1 MATILP
7 GSTNAKHCPSGLIHP
22 APLASW
28 RHNQRM
34 YVIRERFF
42 SIGDDF
48 DVLDEH
54 GNKLLHID
62 GKVFTLRNRVVI
74 EDPSGEEVA
83 SVHRHLVAL
92 RPTYEIRIGGE
103 KAAEVKKH
111 LFTPFHDKFTIDVP
125 GNDDL
130 EMKGNLTDHE
140 FVVEQGG
147 TEVAAVSKRWLT
159 IRDTY
164 AVQVAA
170 GVEPLL
176 IIGSV
181 LALDLAMEREEE
193 KEDKKQ
199 RAKEED
205 E

>member
-1 MATILP
+1 M
-7 GSTNAKHCPSGLIHP
+7 HRPSGLIRP
-22 APLASW
+22 ASLACW

-62 GKVFTLRNRVVI
+62 GKVFSLRNRLVI
-74 EDPSGEEVA
+74 ENPSGDEVA

-103 KAAEVKKH
+103 KAAEVRKH

-125 GNDDL
+125 GPDDL
-130 EMKGNLTDHE
+130 EMKGNLTEHE
-140 FVVEQGG
+140 YVIEQGG
-147 TEVAAVSKRWLT
+147 EEVAAVSKRWLT

-176 IIGSV
+176 VIGSV
-181 LALDLAMEREEE
+181 LALDIAMEREEE

-199 RAKEED
+199 KSKDAD

>member
-1 MATILP
+1 M
-7 GSTNAKHCPSGLIHP
+7 HRPSGLIPP
-22 APLASW
+22 ARLADG
-28 RHNQRM
+28 RHNRPM

-42 SIGDDF
+42 HLGDDF

-54 GNKLLHID
+54 GTKVLRVD
-62 GKVFTLRNRVVI
+62 GKVFSLRNRLVI
-74 EDPSGEEVA
+74 EDPSGQEVA

-103 KAAEVKKH
+103 KAAEVRKH

-125 GNDDL
+125 GPDDL

-140 FVVEQGG
+140 YVIEQGG
-147 TEVAAVSKRWLT
+147 VEVGAVSKRWLT
-159 IRDTY
+159 VRDTY

-176 IIGSV
+176 ILGAV

-199 RAKEED
+199 RAREAD

>member
-1 MATILP
+1 
-7 GSTNAKHCPSGLIHP
+7 
-22 APLASW
+22 
-28 RHNQRM
+28 M

-54 GNKLLHID
+54 GNKAYHVD
-62 GKVFTLRNRVVI
+62 GKVLSVRNKVVI
-74 EDPSGEEVA
+74 EDPSGAEVA

-103 KAAEVKKH
+103 KAAEVRKK
-111 LFTPFHDKFTIDVP
+111 LFTPFRERFTIDVP
-125 GNDDL
+125 GPDDL
-130 EMKGNLTDHE
+130 EMRGDLLDHE
-140 FVVEQGG
+140 YTIDRGG
-147 TEVAAVSKRWLT
+147 REVAAVSKRWLT

-164 AVQVAA
+164 AVQIAA
-170 GVEPLL
+170 DQEPLL

-181 LALDLAMEREEE
+181 LALDLALAREEKRKEEE
-193 KEDKKQ
+193 KDE
-199 RAKEED
+199 KERDDGD